1 MTIDESAIDQVLD
14 SWRKSDIADCRAL
27 PGALADRIR
36 RLAAVRGLFNL
47 SLLWR
52 LALKIANGVDR
63 AVLVAMAA
71 AYVGSASATDYA
83 MRVENLSRLSEVFG
97 AVDPGLSSLTRG
109 LAGYLGQFTAEA
121 DRVAADRTKEVT
133 KMVSDVLKVYSG
145 KHGSKKLRD
154 LSSVQLN
161 RQIKKVEAEAMEVLS
176 QPIAQMAP
184 LRRPNAIK
192 GQDDKEFKLQ
202 IPKFST
208 SAAIKSSSAVAEVF
222 HFKAG
227 DGSDL
232 GSSSEMRAKMARPA
246 SEIRRSLSGL
256 QAPAEQ
262 VCWNISTKFQC
273 GSVELSHSNIHFD
286 FSSPDL
292 RHDRRNEQLHRAT

>member
-1 MTIDESAIDQVLD
+1 MTIDESAIVQVLD

-36 RLAAVRGLFNL
+36 RVAAVRGLFNL

-71 AYVGSASATDYA
+71 AYVESASATDYA
-83 MRVENLSRLSEVFG
+83 VRVENLSRLAEVFG
-97 AVDPGLSSLTRG
+97 PVEPGLSAVTRG
-109 LAGYLGQFTAEA
+109 LAGYFGQFTEEA

-176 QPIAQMAP
+176 QPIAQMP
-184 LRRPNAIK
+184 PPPRRPNAIK
-192 GQDDKEFKLQ
+192 GQDEEIKLQ
-202 IPKFST
+202 IPKLST
-208 SAAIKSSSAVAEVF
+208 TDAIKSSSAVAEVF

-246 SEIRRSLSGL
+246 SEIRRALSGL

-262 VCWNISTKFQC
+262 VC
-273 GSVELSHSNIHFD
+273 
-286 FSSPDL
+286 
-292 RHDRRNEQLHRAT
+292 